1 MTTRDTSAGL
11 VIQNHL
17 LNHVNNTDGQII
29 LKYDQLATLVMNDLV
44 TLNILFGYTLM
55 FVFHWNLCL
64 QPHT

>member
-55 FVFHWNLCL
+55 FVFH
-64 QPHT
+64 